1 MAAKGILG
9 RLAVD
14 FMACR
19 QSDGAW
25 QAHAIEIN
33 LRMGGTTT
41 PFLALE
47 SLTAGQLD
55 TETGKFVTPDG
66 ATKFYSATDN
76 LKSPAYRGLL
86 PEDLFEIVSQRQLGY
101 KHSEG
106 SGALFHMIGAL
117 SQYGKIGMTCIANSP
132 DEAQALFE
140 RTTLAL
146 DDAFD
151 GKGHGVQA
159 PLLDRY
165 FSMER
170 SVRVAP

>member
-1 MAAKGILG
+1 
-9 RLAVD
+9 
-14 FMACR
+14 
-19 QSDGAW
+19 
-25 QAHAIEIN
+25 
-33 LRMGGTTT
+33 
-41 PFLALE
+41 
-47 SLTAGQLD
+47 
-55 TETGKFVTPDG
+55 
-66 ATKFYSATDN
+66 
-76 LKSPAYRGLL
+76 L